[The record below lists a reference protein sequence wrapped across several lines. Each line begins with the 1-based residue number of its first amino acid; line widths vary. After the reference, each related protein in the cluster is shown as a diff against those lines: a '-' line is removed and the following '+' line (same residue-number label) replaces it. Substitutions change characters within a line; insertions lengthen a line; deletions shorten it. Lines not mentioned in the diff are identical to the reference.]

1 MTWLERQKSNSENKQ
16 TTQNAVM
23 NPEGRQD
30 AKCKKDRYAH
40 LEMTGSAWIQTA
52 QKHQLKM
59 ELPDF

>member
-1 MTWLERQKSNSENKQ
+1 MTWLAWQKSNSENKQ
-16 TTQNAVM
+16 TTQNTVM

-30 AKCKKDRYAH
+30 AKCKKDRSAH
-40 LEMTGSAWIQTA
+40 LEMTDSACIQTA